1 MDDVHADDD
10 GIRNASPPPPRPRQL
25 VWHRFCLGG
34 AVTIHA
40 ARRKLEEE
48 ELNEAL
54 MVCEC

>member
-10 GIRNASPPPPRPRQL
+10 GIRNAPPLRQL